1 MGVVGSFLMDKLEEN
16 SDAFRF
22 KHHYIL
28 HALDSDVLCDLLL
41 AIDEQRAVELTV
53 KSLRS
58 GRDYQRTVCPLNIYV
73 STQSGRQYLLGYHYR
88 GKHMTFFRLD
98 AIKKVAIGKLM
109 KRSPQ

>member
-41 AIDEQRAVELTV
+41 AIDKQRAVELTV

-58 GRDYQRTVCPLNIYV
+58 GRDYQRTVLSLI
-73 STQSGRQYLLGYHYR
+73 H
-88 GKHMTFFRLD
+88 
-98 AIKKVAIGKLM
+98 I
-109 KRSPQ
+109 